1 MIGDGGGDTDTTANG
16 AAGTGSDADD
26 EEAVASDDAFT
37 TLLEFVEDELAFAT
51 SHYNDSYLDRRVSS
65 RMRRT
70 QNDSYATY
78 FETLRSDPD
87 EQDALLEALS
97 INVTGFFRNPD
108 VWAGI
113 RTILRRLSETAD
125 TVRVWSAACADGREP
140 YSVSMLA
147 HDDPEIDES
156 AVSVLGTDI
165 SSPALETARNGVY
178 EESRTI
184 DLDDQLSFLDD
195 YHRYVDVDGRTYRI
209 GDAVKRSVRF
219 QRHDLIND
227 EPKSGFDLVI
237 CRNLFI
243 YIDNAYK
250 ESMLETIARSLRRDG
265 YLVIGKA
272 ETIPPTLKSAFDVR
286 EARLRIYQRE
296 GNGSDA
302 DRLTRRP
309 NSSSES

>member
-1 MIGDGGGDTDTTANG
+1 MSGDGAG
-16 AAGTGSDADD
+16 AAGTDPDTGTDSDSGTA
-26 EEAVASDDAFT
+26 DAFSE
-37 TLLEFVEDELAFAT
+37 LLTFVEDELAFAT

-70 QNDSYATY
+70 QSDTYDAY
-78 FETLRSDPD
+78 FEKLRTDPD
-87 EQDALLEALS
+87 EQNALLEALS

-108 VWAGI
+108 VWEGI
-113 RTILRRLSETAD
+113 RTILRTLSANNT

-140 YSVSMLA
+140 YSLAMLA
-147 HDDPEIDES
+147 HADPQIDES
-156 AVSVLGTDI
+156 NVYVLGTDI
-165 SSPALETARNGVY
+165 SSPALETARAGVY

-195 YHRYVDVDGRTYRI
+195 YEEYVAVDGRTYRI
-209 GDAVKRSVRF
+209 NDEIKRNVRF

-227 EPKSGFDLVI
+227 EPKSGFDLVT

-243 YIDNAYK
+243 YIDNEYK
-250 ESMLETIARSLRRDG
+250 EPMLATIARSLRTDG

-272 ETIPPTLKSAFDVR
+272 ETIPPTLQSTFAVR

-296 GNGSDA
+296 PPGTDGAATDRGSD
-302 DRLTRRP
+302 
-309 NSSSES
+309 S